1 MEKWFRQNNGSREKD
16 METEARLT
24 KLASCAGCGAK
35 VGAGTLAELL
45 QDFKTRTDPRLIVG
59 FDKSDDASVYVINE
73 ETALIQT
80 VDFFPPIVDDP
91 YLFGQIAAANAI
103 SDIYAMGGE
112 PRLALNLLCVTEGME
127 EEWIREI
134 LRGGYDKAYE
144 AGVIIS
150 GGHTIHGSEPLYGLA
165 VTGFEKP
172 ERIRKNDAARP
183 GDRLILTKPLGI
195 GILTTAAKAGFTDQA
210 VTDRICRQMATLNKE
225 ACRIM
230 QRYRVHSCTDV
241 TGFGLMGHS
250 CEMAQGSGCTL
261 HLEINRIPYHP
272 EATEMAEMG
281 LIPAGAYRNRDFAEK
296 AVSIRGDISRAM
308 QDILYDPQTS
318 GGLLIAVDGRDGEAL
333 LREMKET
340 IPGAADIGYVTEA
353 EGKAIILEG

>member
-1 MEKWFRQNNGSREKD
+1 

-35 VGAGTLAELL
+35 VGAGTLSKLL

-59 FDKSDDASVYVINE
+59 FDKSDDASVYVVND

-91 YLFGQIAAANAI
+91 YLFGQIAATNAI
-103 SDIYAMGGE
+103 SDVYAMGGE
-112 PRLALNLLCVTEGME
+112 PRLALNVLCVTESME
-127 EEWIREI
+127 EGWVREI

-150 GGHTIHGSEPLYGLA
+150 GGHTIHGSELLYGLA
-165 VTGFEKP
+165 VTGFAKP
-172 ERIRKNDAARP
+172 EQIRKNDAAKP
-183 GDRLILTKPLGI
+183 GDVLILTKKLGV
-195 GILTTAAKAGFTDQA
+195 GILTTAAKAEMMTDPA
-210 VTDRICRQMATLNKE
+210 VMERLYRQMTQLNKT
-225 ACRIM
+225 ACEVM

-261 HLEINRIPYHP
+261 HLLTAKIPFHP
-272 EATEMAEMG
+272 EALEYADMG
-281 LIPAGAYRNRDFAEK
+281 LVPAGAYRNRDFCEK
-296 AVSIRGDISRAM
+296 AAEVQDDVSRAM
-308 QDILYDPQTS
+308 QDILFDPQTS
-318 GGLLIAVDGRDGEAL
+318 GGLLIAVDERDGEAL
-333 LREMKET
+333 LREMKSV
-340 IPGAADIGYVTEA
+340 IPDAAMIGYVTEK
-353 EGKAIILEG
+353 EEKAIVVEG

>member
-1 MEKWFRQNNGSREKD
+1 

-35 VGAGTLAELL
+35 VGAGTLATLL

-59 FDKSDDASVYVINE
+59 FDKSDDASVFVIND

-112 PRLALNLLCVTEGME
+112 PHLALNLLCVTEQME

-165 VTGFEKP
+165 VTGFAKP
-172 ERIRKNDAARP
+172 EQIRKNDAAKP
-183 GDRLILTKPLGI
+183 GDMLILTKPLGI
-195 GILTTAAKAGFTDQA
+195 GILTTAAKAGFTDPEL
-210 VTDRICRQMATLNKE
+210 TNRITRQMATLNKAACE
-225 ACRIM
+225 AM
-230 QRYRVHSCTDV
+230 QGYRVHSCTDV

-250 CEMAQGSGCTL
+250 CEMAQGSGCTV
-261 HLEINRIPYHP
+261 HLQAGKIPYHP
-272 EATEMAEMG
+272 EALEMADMG

-296 AVSIRGDISRAM
+296 AAEVRGEVSRAM

-318 GGLLIAVDGRDGEAL
+318 GGLLIAVDERDGEAL
-333 LREMKET
+333 LRELKDV
-340 IPGAADIGYVTEA
+340 IPAAAAIGYVTEA
-353 EGKAIILEG
+353 EEKAIVIEG

>member
-1 MEKWFRQNNGSREKD
+1 
-16 METEARLT
+16 METNVKLT

-35 VGAGTLAELL
+35 VGAGTLAGLL
-45 QDFKTRTDPRLIVG
+45 KDFKTRTDPRLIVG
-59 FDKSDDASVYVINE
+59 FDKSDDASVYVIND

-112 PRLALNLLCVTEGME
+112 PHLALNVLCVTEGME
-127 EEWIREI
+127 EEWVREI

-165 VTGFEKP
+165 VSGFAKP
-172 ERIRKNDAARP
+172 EKILKNDAARP
-183 GDRLILTKPLGI
+183 GDVLILTKPLGI
-195 GILTTAAKAGFTDQA
+195 GILTTAAKAGMADQ
-210 VTDRICRQMATLNKE
+210 TLMDRACCQMATLNRD

-230 QRYRVHSCTDV
+230 REYPVHSCTDV

-250 CEMAQGSGCTL
+250 TEMAQGSGCTL
-261 HLEINRIPYHP
+261 HLSVGRIPYHP
-272 EATEMAEMG
+272 EALELADMG
-281 LIPAGAYRNRDFAEK
+281 FIPAGAYRNRDFAEPTA
-296 AVSIRGDISRAM
+296 AVRGSVPRAM

-318 GGLLIAVDGRDGEAL
+318 GGLLIAVGEQEGEKL
-333 LREMKET
+333 LKQLQSEV
-340 IPGAADIGYVTEA
+340 PCAAMIGYVTER
-353 EGKAIILEG
+353 EGSAVILEE